1 MLTFLCKKTFFG
13 LPFPFLSVCRGQFD
27 EDVRDIIQIK
37 LVHGSWKK
45 EDSNKIHI
53 DEAVKRHSNIQS
65 ITAHMPEAYGT
76 HHSKMIVLFR
86 HDDQAQY
93 EV

>member
-1 MLTFLCKKTFFG
+1 M
-13 LPFPFLSVCRGQFD
+13 VH
-27 EDVRDIIQIK
+27 VK
-37 LVHGSWKK
+37 LIHGSWKK
-45 EDSNKIHI
+45 EDSNKLHI
-53 DEAVKRHSNIQS
+53 DEATKRYPNVDA

-93 EV
+93 VP

>member
-1 MLTFLCKKTFFG
+1 M
-13 LPFPFLSVCRGQFD
+13 VH
-27 EDVRDIIQIK
+27 VK

-45 EDSNKIHI
+45 EDPNKLRI
-53 DEAVKRHSNIQS
+53 DEATKRYSNIDA

-93 EV
+93 VP